1 MGFNARYRTWAGVSL
16 AVHRPSPESVGVD
29 TPVAH
34 GVVEL
39 LEGGGA
45 GGFTSGYGGG
55 VAPAETFPKD
65 PSGERWVFQSYAT
78 ATEVSVNGREVLMES
93 LRLDQ
98 TWPGPGGLAGRMGAT
113 HALAVVVLIGPRCAT
128 AVAKLKDVVEPVAK
142 STVAGAAVGVSGS
155 PDPAGHA
162 GWLLASFSDLKVPQ
176 GDKES
181 PGVVARIA
189 GPDTDSV
196 YAVLRAALEPLGVE
210 LGAAPFAERGLA

>member
-1 MGFNARYRTWAGVSL
+1 M
-16 AVHRPSPESVGVD
+16 
-29 TPVAH
+29 
-34 GVVEL
+34 
-39 LEGGGA
+39 
-45 GGFTSGYGGG
+45 
-55 VAPAETFPKD
+55 
-65 PSGERWVFQSYAT
+65 
-78 ATEVSVNGREVLMES
+78 LMES

-181 PGVVARIA
+181 PGDKVPSGVVARIA
-189 GPDTDSV
+189 GPDTDAV

>member
-1 MGFNARYRTWAGVSL
+1 
-16 AVHRPSPESVGVD
+16 
-29 TPVAH
+29 
-34 GVVEL
+34 
-39 LEGGGA
+39 
-45 GGFTSGYGGG
+45 
-55 VAPAETFPKD
+55 
-65 PSGERWVFQSYAT
+65 
-78 ATEVSVNGREVLMES
+78 
-93 LRLDQ
+93 
-98 TWPGPGGLAGRMGAT
+98 MGAT

-162 GWLLASFSDLKVPQ
+162 GWLLASFSDLKVGGGDKVP

>member
-1 MGFNARYRTWAGVSL
+1 
-16 AVHRPSPESVGVD
+16 
-29 TPVAH
+29 
-34 GVVEL
+34 
-39 LEGGGA
+39 
-45 GGFTSGYGGG
+45 
-55 VAPAETFPKD
+55 
-65 PSGERWVFQSYAT
+65 
-78 ATEVSVNGREVLMES
+78 
-93 LRLDQ
+93 
-98 TWPGPGGLAGRMGAT
+98 MGAT

-162 GWLLASFSDLKVPQ
+162 GWLLASFSDLKVGG